1 MIMRPLHREK
11 TAQKLGSIAIPLLW
25 QHNHAHAD
33 AAKCRARQERMKSI
47 MTDKSLWLTTV
58 GALALGIGAPAMAQD
73 DSAPQASADASA
85 AEESGADIIVTATR
99 RASPLSDVPIAVSA
113 VGAAAMQN
121 SGASD
126 IRTLNQLA
134 PSLLVSSTGS
144 EANASARIRGI
155 GTVGDNPGLE
165 SSVAVFIDGVYRSR
179 TGAGLNELGEIE
191 RVEVLRG
198 PQGTLFGRN
207 ASAGLINIISKAPER
222 EFHAKGEITYGNY
235 DYWRL
240 SGRVTGPVGDNIALA
255 LDGVWSK
262 RDGFYDLVDGT
273 GNKIGDTN
281 DRDRY
286 FLRGQALIEPNDA
299 LSIRLIGDYT
309 NRDESCCGAAYI
321 EARERRPVGRG
332 PSYSDAPFNRI
343 AAILAGQGSVIPAD
357 PYDRN
362 LSITPGRDYVSKL
375 RDWGVS
381 GEINYDFG
389 NAKLTSITAYRDY
402 KSRDYGDY
410 DYNRAD
416 LLYRDPNT
424 YRQFKTFTQEL
435 RLQGSAFSDALDWLV
450 GGYYANERLT
460 LQDNIRFGADYGRFA
475 ACRLMAGAGV
485 NSNFTAQQLAA
496 CGSGL
501 ATGAL
506 ITGTQANLNA
516 GLIAALTGRGVPLPI
531 ATAQAGVISTGL
543 GNGLRALAAIPSG
556 AGDVASIYR
565 QESENWALF
574 THNIIHLTNRLD
586 VTLGLRYTRER
597 KRFSADLNNNN
608 ATCAALQ
615 PGLAPLATSAALGSA
630 ATLAGGILTLGCLGN
645 GSTTLN
651 ALDLNDRISDGEFS
665 GTAVVSWKPIDDL
678 LLYGSYSKGYKAG
691 GFNLDRF
698 QLGSTGLN
706 VVPAVF
712 APRTNAD
719 VTSLRFAAEKVDA
732 FEVGLKINQRKWS
745 ANIAAFRQEFKNF
758 QLNTFNGTSFV
769 VQNINGCDGA
779 LTAARTCASD
789 DVAPGL
795 ISQGVE
801 LEASVSPARN
811 LRVSGGFT
819 WSRAKFAN
827 RLVGSS
833 DGRVPLDPALFLL
846 PGAINSNA
854 PQSVTTASI
863 AWTPEIG
870 SSGLSALF
878 YIDGRM
884 NSGFNTGSDLFPEKY
899 QDGFSVFNARVGIRG
914 KDQRWAIEF
923 WGQNIFNTDYTQVAF
938 SSPLQSSSPATSTT
952 GQFAQGAPMA
962 NQLISAYLAEPRTYG
977 ITLRGSF

>member
-1 MIMRPLHREK
+1 M
-11 TAQKLGSIAIPLLW
+11 
-25 QHNHAHAD
+25 
-33 AAKCRARQERMKSI
+33 
-47 MTDKSLWLTTV
+47 MTDKSLWLTTA
-58 GALALGIGAPAMAQD
+58 GMIALTMAMPAAAQD
-73 DSAPQASADASA
+73 TTAPQAAVDQDSA
-85 AEESGADIIVTATR
+85 EIIVTATR
-99 RASPLSDVPIAVSA
+99 RASPLSDVSIAVVA
-113 VGAAAMQN
+113 VTAKEMQN

-207 ASAGLINIISKAPER
+207 ASAGLINIISKAPENT
-222 EFHAKGEITYGNY
+222 FSAKGEITYGNY

-240 SGRVTGPVGDNIALA
+240 SGRVTGPVADGIALS

-262 RDGFYDLVDGT
+262 RDGFYKLVDT
-273 GNKIGDTN
+273 AGNKVGDTN

-286 FLRGQALIEPNDA
+286 FLRGQALIEPNDD

-309 NRDESCCGAAYI
+309 NRDESCCGAAYT
-321 EARERRPVGRG
+321 EARERTPAAGG
-332 PSYSDAPFNRI
+332 GYNTAPFNRI
-343 AAILAGQGSVIPAD
+343 AAILAGQGSVIAAD
-357 PYDRN
+357 PYDRE
-362 LSITPGRDYVSKL
+362 LTITPGRDYVSKL
-375 RDWGVS
+375 KDWGVS
-381 GEINYDFG
+381 GEVNYDLG
-389 NAKLTSITAYRDY
+389 DVKLTSITAYRDY
-402 KSRDYGDY
+402 KSSDYGDY

-435 RLQGSAFSDALDWLV
+435 RAQGSAFGDMLDWLV

-475 ACRLMAGAGV
+475 ACRLMAGAGAT
-485 NSNFTAQQLAA
+485 SNFPASTLAA

-516 GLIAALTGRGVPLPI
+516 GLNAAFLNAGLP
-531 ATAQAGVISTGL
+531 APVAAGQAAAISTGL

-556 AGDVASIYR
+556 TGDIASIYR
-565 QESENWALF
+565 QKSENWALF
-574 THNIIHLTNRLD
+574 THNIVHITNRLD
-586 VTLGLRYTRER
+586 LTLGLRYTHES
-597 KRFSADLNNNN
+597 KTFSADFNNNN

-615 PGLAPLATSAALGSA
+615 PGLAPIATNPSLGSA
-630 ATLAGGILTLGCLGN
+630 AALAGGILTLGCLGN

-651 ALDLNDRISDGEFS
+651 ALDLNDKISDGEFS
-665 GTAVVSWKPIDDL
+665 GTAVLSWKATDDL
-678 LLYGSYSKGYKAG
+678 MVYGSYSKGYKAG

-706 VVPAVF
+706 VIPAVF

-719 VTSLRFAAEKVDA
+719 VTSLRFAAEKVDS
-732 FEVGLKINQRKWS
+732 FEVGLKYSAPKWS
-745 ANIAAFRQEFKNF
+745 VNLAGFRQEFKNF

-769 VQNINGCDGA
+769 VQNINGCDSA
-779 LTAARTCASD
+779 LSAARTCAAG
-789 DVAPGL
+789 DVGPGL

-801 LEASVSPARN
+801 LEWSVTPARN
-811 LRVSGGFT
+811 FRVAGGAT
-819 WSRAKFAN
+819 YAEAKFAN
-827 RLVGSS
+827 RLVGS
-833 DGRVPLDPALFLL
+833 GNGAVPLDPALFLL
-846 PGAINSNA
+846 PGSINSNA
-854 PQSVTTASI
+854 PKMVTTASM
-863 AWTPEIG
+863 AWTPDIG
-870 SSGLSALF
+870 TSGLSALF
-878 YIDGRM
+878 YVDGRLT
-884 NSGFNTGSDLFPEKY
+884 SDYNTGSDLFPEKR
-899 QDGFSVFNARVGIRG
+899 QDGFAIVNARVGIRG
-914 KDQRWAIEF
+914 PNQRWAVEF
-923 WGQNIFNTDYTQVAF
+923 WGQNIFNQDYTQVSF

-952 GQFAQGAPMA
+952 GQFAAGAPMA
-962 NQLISAYLAEPRTYG
+962 NQLISSYLAEPRTYG

>member
-1 MIMRPLHREK
+1 
-11 TAQKLGSIAIPLLW
+11 
-25 QHNHAHAD
+25 
-33 AAKCRARQERMKSI
+33 

-58 GALALGIGAPAMAQD
+58 AAMALGVGAPAFAQD
-73 DSAPQASADASA
+73 DAAAQTTDDSGDAQ
-85 AEESGADIIVTATR
+85 IIVTATR

-113 VGAAAMQN
+113 VSAQAMQN

-207 ASAGLINIISKAPER
+207 ASAGLINIVSKAPEKTFAAR
-222 EFHAKGEITYGNY
+222 GEVTYGNY

-240 SGRVTGPVGDNIALA
+240 AGRVTGPISDSIALA

-262 RDGFYDLVDGT
+262 RDGFYKLVDNA
-273 GNKIGDTN
+273 GNKVGDTN

-309 NRDESCCGAAYI
+309 NRDESCCGAAYV
-321 EARERRPVGRG
+321 ETRERRPAGG
-332 PSYSDAPFNRI
+332 TAYSTAPFNRI
-343 AAILAGQGSVIPAD
+343 AAILAGQGGVFPAD
-357 PYDRN
+357 PYDRE

-375 RDWGVS
+375 KDWGVS
-381 GEINYDFG
+381 GEVNYDFG

-402 KSRDYGDY
+402 RSRDYGDY

-416 LLYRDPNT
+416 LLYRDTNT
-424 YRQFKTFTQEL
+424 QRQFKTFTQEL
-435 RLQGSAFSDALDWLV
+435 RLQGSAFGEVLDWLV
-450 GGYYANERLT
+450 GGYYADEKLT

-475 ACRLMAGAGV
+475 ACRLMAGAAV

-496 CGSGL
+496 CGSGA
-501 ATGAL
+501 ATQAL
-506 ITGTQANLNA
+506 ITGTQAQLNA
-516 GLIAALTGRGVPLPI
+516 GLAPAIRAGLIAQGIPAAQ
-531 ATAQAGVISTGL
+531 ATAIANGQAAAISGGL

-556 AGDVASIYR
+556 TGDTGSLYYQR
-565 QESENWALF
+565 SKNWALF
-574 THNIIHLTNRLD
+574 THNIVHITRRLD
-586 VTLGLRYTRER
+586 LTLGLRYTHES

-615 PGLAPLATSAALGSA
+615 PALAPIATNAALGSA
-630 ATLAGGILTLGCLGN
+630 AALAGGILTLGCLGN
-645 GSTTLN
+645 ASTSLN
-651 ALDLNDRISDGEFS
+651 ALDLNDRISDGQFS
-665 GTAVVSWKPIDDL
+665 GTAVLSWKPIDDL

-691 GFNLDRF
+691 GYNLDRF

-706 VVPAVF
+706 AVPAVF

-719 VTSLRFAAEKVDA
+719 AASLRFAPEKVDA
-732 FEVGLKINQRKWS
+732 FEVGLKYAQPKWS
-745 ANIAAFRQEFKNF
+745 VNVAAFRQEFKNF

-769 VQNINGCDGA
+769 VQNINGCDSA
-779 LTAARTCASD
+779 LSATRTCARD

-801 LEASVSPARN
+801 LELTASPARHVR
-811 LRVSGGFT
+811 LSGGMT
-819 WSRAKFAN
+819 YARAKFAN

-833 DGRVPLDPALFLL
+833 DGGVPLDPALFLL
-846 PGAINSNA
+846 PGSINSNA
-854 PQSVTTASI
+854 PQVVTTAS
-863 AWTPEIG
+863 ASWTPEIG

-878 YIDGRM
+878 YVDGRLT
-884 NSGFNTGSDLFPEKY
+884 SDFNTGSDLFPEKR
-899 QDGFSVFNARVGIRG
+899 QDGFAVVNARVGIRG
-914 KDQRWAIEF
+914 PNQRWAVEF
-923 WGQNIFNTDYTQVAF
+923 WGQNVFNEKYSQVAF

-952 GQFAQGAPMA
+952 GQFALGAPMA
-962 NQLISAYLAEPRTYG
+962 NQLISSYLAEPRTYG
-977 ITLRGSF
+977 ITVRGSF